1 MHPQGVYYMVQ
12 QQRKRQ
18 EEKSARVSRGDDGE
32 PRRIINDAG
41 AQRCSI
47 INTAGV
53 FPSLPKQN
61 EEKEALDNPPPLIR
75 QSKTIGDIPNE
86 KMTPRKN
93 PVIQRKSQLY
103 PAAKALFNQ
112 RRRPSIEEKP
122 ELSSV
127 AQEESPD
134 DT

>member
-1 MHPQGVYYMVQ
+1 MHPQGVYYLVQ

-18 EEKSARVSRGDDGE
+18 EER
-32 PRRIINDAG
+32 
-41 AQRCSI
+41 RCSLI
-47 INTAGV
+47 
-53 FPSLPKQN
+53 KQ
-61 EEKEALDNPPPLIR
+61 KEALDNPPPLIR
-75 QSKTIGDIPNE
+75 TQAVDVIPND

-122 ELSSV
+122 ELSTV

>member
-1 MHPQGVYYMVQ
+1 MHPQGVYYLVQ

-18 EEKSARVSRGDDGE
+18 EE
-32 PRRIINDAG
+32 
-41 AQRCSI
+41 QRCRI
-47 INTAGV
+47 
-53 FPSLPKQN
+53 KQ
-61 EEKEALDNPPPLIR
+61 KEALDNPPPLIR
-75 QSKTIGDIPNE
+75 QTAVIPND

-122 ELSSV
+122 ELSTV

>member
-1 MHPQGVYYMVQ
+1 MHPQGVYYLVHQ
-12 QQRKRQ
+12 HRKRQ
-18 EEKSARVSRGDDGE
+18 EEL
-32 PRRIINDAG
+32 RIK
-41 AQRCSI
+41 QR
-47 INTAGV
+47 
-53 FPSLPKQN
+53 
-61 EEKEALDNPPPLIR
+61 EEKYIIDTPPPLIR
-75 QSKTIGDIPNE
+75 QTAVIPND

-122 ELSSV
+122 ELSSAV
-127 AQEESPD
+127 PEEE

>member
-1 MHPQGVYYMVQ
+1 MHPQGVYYLVHQ
-12 QQRKRQ
+12 HRKRQ
-18 EEKSARVSRGDDGE
+18 EELRIKQRHSVENNTYGDPTSLSETRAQKED
-32 PRRIINDAG
+32 IID
-41 AQRCSI
+41 
-47 INTAGV
+47 T
-53 FPSLPKQN
+53 
-61 EEKEALDNPPPLIR
+61 PPPLIR
-75 QSKTIGDIPNE
+75 QTAVIPND

-122 ELSSV
+122 ELSSAV
-127 AQEESPD
+127 PEEE